1 MLGPFSNLPIS
12 NLRIPPIGL
21 VNVANPDGGWR
32 LITNLSAPEGNSVNS
47 YIEEQFCK
55 VKYSSLDQILDKIY
69 DWGHRAKLAK
79 INIKSAFRLLIV
91 NPADFD
97 LLGIQFCNRYYID
110 KSLPISSNL
119 FEKFSTFFYN

>member
-1 MLGPFSNLPIS
+1 MLSVLQHRYETLDKLQQEVELGRMLGPFSNLPIS
-12 NLRIPPIGL
+12 NLRIPPTGL

-69 DWGHRAKLAK
+69 D
-79 INIKSAFRLLIV
+79 
-91 NPADFD
+91 
-97 LLGIQFCNRYYID
+97 
-110 KSLPISSNL
+110 
-119 FEKFSTFFYN
+119 